1 MATKI
6 AMLTKQDV
14 PTLIQISG
22 IWADV
27 MRIGL
32 EADNNQN
39 DSEWWL
45 EHQAEIAF
53 ALKVLAGL
61 GLANQGGQTKDG
73 KVVWNPSNPMKRL
86 HRHGWQYY
94 RYRNARD
101 KRLQADLA
109 FQYALLDDIK

>member
-1 MATKI
+1 MIVTTKI
-6 AMLTKQDV
+6 TIITKQDV
-14 PTLIQISG
+14 TTLLQISG

-27 MRIGL
+27 MRMWL
-32 EADNNQN
+32 VADNSQP
-39 DSEWWL
+39 DAEWWL

-94 RYRNARD
+94 RYRNAPD

-109 FQYALLDDIK
+109 LQYALP

>member
-86 HRHGWQYY
+86 HLVGTL
-94 RYRNARD
+94 N
-101 KRLQADLA
+101 
-109 FQYALLDDIK
+109 